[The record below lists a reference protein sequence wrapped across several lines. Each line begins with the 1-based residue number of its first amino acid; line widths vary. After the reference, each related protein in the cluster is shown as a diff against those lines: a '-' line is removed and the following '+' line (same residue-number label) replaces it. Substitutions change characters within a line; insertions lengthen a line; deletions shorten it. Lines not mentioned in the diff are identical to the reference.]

1 MDTFAN
7 SEYPEENNPAPEASF
22 DAPQEPQ
29 NEAPQEPRNEVPQE
43 CQSEPQSG
51 TYHAAGT
58 GRRESPYANSPYM
71 TGQPRPYQYQYQPQ
85 TQPPEKR
92 EKKPR
97 RSGKSPWK
105 TVIAAVLVVA
115 LVASGCL
122 ITASGVNRKWEQ
134 KTSQI
139 TQQLGRQIDDL
150 QKQIDSVPSGTSGA
164 LPAADGSAMTPA
176 QLYQSN
182 VDSVVAISCTM
193 QTTAYGQSVEGTSSG
208 SGFILSADGYVV
220 TNYHVV
226 QNASNITVTT
236 HSGDEY
242 AATVKGYDATND
254 VAVLKVE
261 AEGLSAATI
270 GSSGNLSIGD
280 MVVAIGNPLGRLAAT
295 ETVGYVSGINREVTT
310 DNTVISMLQTDAAIN
325 PGNSGG
331 PTFNA
336 AGQVIG
342 INSSIAS
349 TASSS
354 GTAGSI
360 GIGFAIPSNLVKR
373 VTNEIIDNGSV
384 KHVALGITIKSSS
397 VEADGVTRGCA
408 QVQAVTDGG
417 PASKAGVKAGDS
429 IVAFNG
435 KAVNNNYSLLGYV
448 RASAMGD
455 KVKLTVVRGGNTM
468 DLEVTLDQE
477 ETKTNSSNKQEQR
490 QQNNGNDDNGNGQNG
505 GSQNGQNG
513 GNGNNG
519 DGGGL
524 FDPFGLW

>member
-43 CQSEPQSG
+43 HQSEPQSG

-208 SGFILSADGYVV
+208 FILTEDGYVV

-261 AEGLSAATI
+261 AEGLSTATI

-331 PTFNA
+331 PLFNMY
-336 AGQVIG
+336 GEVIG
-342 INSSIAS
+342 IT
-349 TASSS
+349 TAKYS
-354 GTAGSI
+354 GTTNSGASI
-360 GIGFAIPSNLVKR
+360 EGIGFAIPIDDVMGIISDLIDYGY
-373 VTNEIIDNGSV
+373 VTG
-384 KHVALGITIKSSS
+384 AYMGITVKDNDK
-397 VEADGVTRGCA
+397 EAAA
-408 QVQAVTDGG
+408 QFGLPTDGAYVVDVTPG
-417 PASKAGVKAGDS
+417 SSADKAGIQSKDLITAVDDHKITTRTDLTRTLRNYKAGDTAE
-429 IVAFNG
+429 I
-435 KAVNNNYSLLGYV
+435 
-448 RASAMGD
+448 
-455 KVKLTVVRGGNTM
+455 TVVRSGRELTLTITFDEKPHDTTVETTPQEDSSMPSEGDYGDWYEYFRRFFGG
-468 DLEVTLDQE
+468 
-477 ETKTNSSNKQEQR
+477 
-490 QQNNGNDDNGNGQNG
+490 
-505 GSQNGQNG
+505 
-513 GNGNNG
+513 
-519 DGGGL
+519 
-524 FDPFGLW
+524 

>member
-43 CQSEPQSG
+43 RQSEPQSG

-150 QKQIDSVPSGTSGA
+150 QKQIDSVPAAGGTSGA
-164 LPAADGSAMTPA
+164 FPAADGSAMTPA

-193 QTTAYGQSVEGTSSG
+193 QTTAYGQTVQGTSSG

-242 AATVKGYDATND
+242 DATVKGYDATND

-331 PTFNA
+331 PLFNMY
-336 AGQVIG
+336 GEVIG
-342 INSSIAS
+342 IT
-349 TASSS
+349 TAKYS
-354 GTAGSI
+354 GTTNSGASI
-360 GIGFAIPSNLVKR
+360 EGIGFAIPIDDVMGIISDLIDYGY
-373 VTNEIIDNGSV
+373 VTG
-384 KHVALGITIKSSS
+384 AYMGITVKDNDK
-397 VEADGVTRGCA
+397 EAAA
-408 QVQAVTDGG
+408 QFGLPTDGAYVVDVTPG
-417 PASKAGVKAGDS
+417 SSADKAGIQSKDLITAVDDHKIATRTDLTRALRNYKAGDTAQ
-429 IVAFNG
+429 I
-435 KAVNNNYSLLGYV
+435 
-448 RASAMGD
+448 
-455 KVKLTVVRGGNTM
+455 TVVRSGRELTLTITFDEKPHSTTVETAPQEDSSMPSEGDYNDWYEYFRRFFGG
-468 DLEVTLDQE
+468 
-477 ETKTNSSNKQEQR
+477 
-490 QQNNGNDDNGNGQNG
+490 
-505 GSQNGQNG
+505 
-513 GNGNNG
+513 
-519 DGGGL
+519 
-524 FDPFGLW
+524 

>member
-43 CQSEPQSG
+43 HQSEPQSG

-71 TGQPRPYQYQYQPQ
+71 TGQPRPCQYQPQ

-105 TVIAAVLVVA
+105 AVIAAVLVVA

-150 QKQIDSVPSGTSGA
+150 QKQIDSAPSGTSGA

-208 SGFILSADGYVV
+208 SGFILTEDGYVV

-242 AATVKGYDATND
+242 DATVKGYDATND

-331 PTFNA
+331 PLFNMY
-336 AGQVIG
+336 GEVIG
-342 INSSIAS
+342 IT
-349 TASSS
+349 TAKYS
-354 GTAGSI
+354 GTTNSGASI
-360 GIGFAIPSNLVKR
+360 EGIGFAIPIDDVMGIISDLIDYGY
-373 VTNEIIDNGSV
+373 VTG
-384 KHVALGITIKSSS
+384 AYMGITVKDNDK
-397 VEADGVTRGCA
+397 EAAA
-408 QVQAVTDGG
+408 QFGLPTDGAYVVDVTPG
-417 PASKAGVKAGDS
+417 SSADKAGIQSKDLITAVDDHKIATRTDLTRALRNYKAGDTAQ
-429 IVAFNG
+429 I
-435 KAVNNNYSLLGYV
+435 
-448 RASAMGD
+448 
-455 KVKLTVVRGGNTM
+455 TVVRSGREIGRAH
-468 DLEVTLDQE
+468 V
-477 ETKTNSSNKQEQR
+477 
-490 QQNNGNDDNGNGQNG
+490 
-505 GSQNGQNG
+505 
-513 GNGNNG
+513 
-519 DGGGL
+519 
-524 FDPFGLW
+524 